1 VSLSLTGRRPVLADL
16 IPGTLVRDISL
27 VAGGA
32 GLTGIAA
39 QIKVPVLGSPVPMTA
54 QTFAAL
60 LVGAALGWQRGTASM
75 LLYLVVGAAGVP
87 WFQNGASGLSGTS
100 TGYIV
105 GFVYA
110 GALVGALAGR
120 GGDRTPL
127 RTAATMALGNVVIYA
142 FGVPWLMASTSFD
155 FATALDKGVAP
166 FLLGDAIKIAVAA
179 GLLLASGALTNKAHK
194 QN

>member
-1 VSLSLTGRRPVLADL
+1 MADL
-16 IPGTLVRDISL
+16 IPSTLVRDISL

-39 QIKVPVLGSPVPMTA
+39 QIMVPVPGSPVPMTG

-60 LVGAALGWQRGTASM
+60 LVGAALGWKRATASM

-87 WFQNGASGLSGTS
+87 WFQNGTSGLFGAS

-105 GFVYA
+105 GFLYA
-110 GALVGALAGR
+110 GALVGALAAR

-127 RTAATMALGNVVIYA
+127 RTAASMALGNVVIYA

-155 FATALDKGVAP
+155 FPTALDKGVVP

-179 GLLLASGALTNKAHK
+179 GLLPGIWALANKAHK